1 MKKQNGGIVF
11 DRRGW
16 IRITSAEIVLF
27 CHAIKA
33 GKVCGT
39 SAYISAAWLSVA
51 MQRSWLLATN
61 TLNLLMRCSAEE
73 TGNPRVGTLA
83 GRQRGCRARRRNAE
97 PPRLIL
103 SLGISP

>member
-51 MQRSWLLATN
+51 MQLSWLSATN
-61 TLNLLMRCSAEE
+61 ALNLLMRCSAEE
-73 TGNPRVGTLA
+73 TGR
-83 GRQRGCRARRRNAE
+83 
-97 PPRLIL
+97 PRLKIPV
-103 SLGISP
+103 SAPWPGANAVAGLGVGMPNHPD